1 MDKQAVALVL
11 NSLHTFV
18 AVGRHM
24 SFTKAAEELCLT
36 PGAVSH
42 RIRGLEETLG
52 FPLFHR
58 FTRRIGFTPQG
69 GMLFS
74 VLDRS
79 LGEIAAQIRTIDN
92 QKLNG
97 ELTVT
102 CPPSFANVWLMDRLP
117 DFRRRFPG
125 INIHL
130 YSRNDLV
137 DFEHE
142 PVDLAIY
149 YGSSNHP
156 GLHVTLLLEESMS
169 PVCSPA
175 FADAHGLWGDS
186 RRLKDCVFLHDNTP
200 IPGAPPY
207 SEWQNWADAAGVGDL
222 PFSRCY
228 SFDRWELAIRGA
240 MQGMGIAMGR
250 SVLIRD
256 FLFQGELVQ
265 PFPLRILSLSSYSV
279 VSRQEDVATP
289 RIAVFRDW
297 LLEQIEPSAKTD
309 ALRGTELGAIMN
321 RALPRGEDGPA
332 PGPVERLTAE
342 YCQGDG
348 PEAPDGRNSR

>member
-1 MDKQAVALVL
+1 MDKQTVAQVL
-11 NSLHTFV
+11 NSLHTFLC
-18 AVGRHM
+18 VGRHM

-36 PGAVSH
+36 PGALSH

-69 GMLFS
+69 GLLFS

-79 LGEIAAQIRTIDN
+79 LGEITAQIRSIDN
-92 QKLNG
+92 QRLNG
-97 ELTVT
+97 ELTIT
-102 CPPSFANVWLMDRLP
+102 CPPSFASVWLTDRLP

-137 DFEHE
+137 DFEQE

-149 YGSSNHP
+149 YGAGIHP
-156 GLHVTLLLEESMS
+156 CLHVTTLLEESMS
-169 PVCSPA
+169 PVCAPTY
-175 FADAHGLWGDS
+175 ADAHGLWGDS
-186 RRLKDCVFLHDNTP
+186 RRLADCVFLHDNTP
-200 IPGAPPY
+200 VPNAPPY
-207 SEWQNWADAAGVGDL
+207 SEWQTWAEAAGVEEL
-222 PFSRCY
+222 PFARCC

-240 MQGMGIAMGR
+240 AQGMGIAMGR

-256 FLFQGELVQ
+256 YLVRGELVQ
-265 PFPLRILSLSSYSV
+265 PFPLRVPSLSSYSV
-279 VSRQEDVATP
+279 VCRQEDVSTP

-297 LLEQIEPSAKTD
+297 LLEQFEPWAKTE
-309 ALRGTELGAIMN
+309 ALRGQETGGILG
-321 RALPRGEDGPA
+321 RALPPGAAKPPA
-332 PGPVERLTAE
+332 SAGERLTAE
-342 YCQGDG
+342 YIHTA
-348 PEAPDGRNSR
+348 PETQDRR

>member
-1 MDKQAVALVL
+1 MEKNAVALVL

-24 SFTKAAEELCLT
+24 SFSKAAEELCLT

-69 GMLFS
+69 EMLFS

-79 LGEIAAQIRTIDN
+79 LGEIAAQIRNIDN

-102 CPPSFANVWLMDRLP
+102 CPPSFASVWLMDRLP
-117 DFRRRFPG
+117 DFRRRYPG

-149 YGSSNHP
+149 YGAGIHP

-175 FADAHGLWGDS
+175 YADSLGLWGDS
-186 RRLKDCVFLHDNTP
+186 RKLKDCVFLHDNTP
-200 IPGAPPY
+200 VPNAPPY
-207 SEWQNWADAAGVGDL
+207 SEWQNWAYAAGIGDL
-222 PFSRCY
+222 PFHRCY
-228 SFDRWELAIRGA
+228 SFDRWELAIKGA
-240 MQGMGIAMGR
+240 VMGMGIAMGR

-256 FLFQGELVQ
+256 SLFQGELVQ
-265 PFPLRILSLSSYSV
+265 PFPLRVPSLTSYSV
-279 VSRQEDVATP
+279 VNRQEDVATP
-289 RIAVFRDW
+289 RIAVFREW
-297 LLEQIEPSAKTD
+297 LLEQLEPGAKSD
-309 ALRGTELGAIMN
+309 ALRGPELNG
-321 RALPRGEDGPA
+321 LWDGVLS
-332 PGPVERLTAE
+332 GLGGDTLPVERLTAE
-342 YCQGDG
+342 YCHTGG
-348 PEAPDGRNSR
+348 KPPTRS